1 MENLHDCKDPF
12 LYLHI
17 ICPSGSYDVN
27 VEPAKN
33 DVLFADAD
41 FVIAKLERFLSSIYG
56 EFQTPK
62 VGSRSI
68 ANSRPGDFDMLL
80 ARKPQPADSRLW
92 TADCRGGRIPS
103 KIQNLGEQVEDH
115 HAHHAIDSNAVLQTQ
130 DYDEEAALR
139 DVRISN
145 PWTFAKI
152 NTSVRHESR
161 RTNNQ
166 LLTPARQAG
175 DPTDDKRLRL
185 QEQRQSHVPKS
196 GLPSPARTEA
206 DRSPPSRAQQPPAH
220 NPFSSPQKASR
231 KKNHEHGPTEDNT
244 SQREHDAAGVFNSWV
259 AINKPRN
266 NLLIPSRASLVDHEI
281 VRGEGTRP
289 THARSRG
296 FVSAR
301 TLSLAAPLNR
311 VPELRA
317 GRNLGLMPRQRLE
330 RTLKTR
336 ELMPRQPLER
346 SLKNGCFSLE
356 ESFPNVSCAR
366 SGSNPITESSI
377 IHPIS
382 PRDPDLVMLKDGER
396 RKQGTLQSTQQLK
409 SMAEPRTSHALLEN
423 SPASSNTIPASH
435 KNGQMLQGCYLL
447 ENTPTAAPPSPSTKA
462 IFEHGDP
469 RAYLLDSLQQHNYN
483 NNQTIKLSSAH
494 HRLTRKCRK
503 TSLLPLEAVRE
514 EVATRD
520 LILLIPTTK
529 LDIHSLLASLR
540 STTTSE
546 DGGFLLDEYIAGG
559 KFVAGLPFSSSSS
572 SSSSESDNNS
582 NNNDKSSMQAD
593 HYESKI
599 RALLAN
605 VYGDEVGTEDEKL
618 KFSSDL
624 RAKLLVLS
632 AC

>member
-56 EFQTPK
+56 ELQTPK

-80 ARKPQPADSRLW
+80 ARKPRPTDSRLW

-103 KIQNLGEQVEDH
+103 KIHNLGEQVEDH
-115 HAHHAIDSNAVLQTQ
+115 HAHHAIDSNTVLQTQ

-166 LLTPARQAG
+166 LLTPARQAV

-185 QEQRQSHVPKS
+185 QEQRQSHVPKY

-220 NPFSSPQKASR
+220 NPFTSPQKASR
-231 KKNHEHGPTEDNT
+231 KKNREHGPTEENT

-289 THARSRG
+289 TQARGRD

-301 TLSLAAPLNR
+301 TLSLAAPFDR

-317 GRNLGLMPRQRLE
+317 DRNLGLMPPQRLE

-336 ELMPRQPLER
+336 ELMPSQPLER
-346 SLKNGCFSLE
+346 SLKNGCFSSE
-356 ESFPNVSCAR
+356 GFFPNVSSAR
-366 SGSNPITESSI
+366 SGSNPITDSSI

-382 PRDPDLVMLKDGER
+382 PRDPDLVTLKDGER
-396 RKQGTLQSTQQLK
+396 RKQGTLQSIQQLK
-409 SMAEPRTSHALLEN
+409 SMAETRTSHALLEN

-435 KNGQMLQGCYLL
+435 KNGQMLQACYLL
-447 ENTPTAAPPSPSTKA
+447 ENTPTTAPP
-462 IFEHGDP
+462 FEQGDP
-469 RAYLLDSLQQHNYN
+469 RAYLLGSLQQHSYN
-483 NNQTIKLSSAH
+483 NNQTINLSAH
-494 HRLTRKCRK
+494 HRLSRKRGK
-503 TSLLPLEAVRE
+503 TSLLPLEAIRE

-520 LILLIPTTK
+520 LILVIPTTK

-546 DGGFLLDEYIAGG
+546 DGGLLLDEYIASG
-559 KFVAGLPFSSSSS
+559 KFVAGFPFSSSS
-572 SSSSESDNNS
+572 SSSSESDNN
-582 NNNDKSSMQAD
+582 NDKSSMQVD
-593 HYESKI
+593 YYESKI

-618 KFSSDL
+618 KFSLDL
-624 RAKLLVLS
+624 RAKLLVSS